1 MTKENKPAVASIIL
15 LFLFVNGIVFFFKSN
30 LDGWGI
36 DSKVIIGSNVLLG
49 VIGVFSVLAQERS
62 LRSNNPN
69 AWIRMV
75 MVSTFIKLIVLGIA
89 VVVYMTKAGVHK
101 NKYAIFISMG
111 LYVLYTWIE
120 VRTSLKLNKK
130 SNAGN

>member
-1 MTKENKPAVASIIL
+1 MTKENKPAAASIIL

-49 VIGVFSVLAQERS
+49 IIGVFSVLAQERS

-89 VVVYMTKAGVHK
+89 AVVYMTKAGVHK

>member
-49 VIGVFSVLAQERS
+49 IIGVFSVLAQERS

>member
-1 MTKENKPAVASIIL
+1 MRFWPL
-15 LFLFVNGIVFFFKSN
+15 LATFFFVSGVAVFLRSN
-30 LDGWGI
+30 MDDWGI
-36 DSKVIIGSNVLLG
+36 DSKVVIVSNLLLF
-49 VIGVFSVLAQERS
+49 VIGLFSIILQERS

-89 VVVYMTKAGVHK
+89 VVVYITKAGVHK